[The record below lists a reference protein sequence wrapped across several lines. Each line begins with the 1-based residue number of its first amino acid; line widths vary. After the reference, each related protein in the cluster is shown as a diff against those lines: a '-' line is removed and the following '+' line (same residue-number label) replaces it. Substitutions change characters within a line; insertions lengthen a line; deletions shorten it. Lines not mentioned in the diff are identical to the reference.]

1 MVPHLTLSLPPPLPH
16 TFFLHTHLLNSTSQ
30 ILPPQFLPSRF
41 ITAELAQAVVDAG
54 AVPLLVLCI
63 QEPEV
68 SLKRVSASALS
79 DICKHSPE
87 VRGREEGGGRKGEGD
102 SKLSMATCLP
112 VVACLFIIAFPPPHP
127 LTLTPSLPHP
137 HILTPSH
144 LHPLTFSP
152 PHS

>member
-1 MVPHLTLSLPPPLPH
+1 MVPRLTLSLHYLTLPY
-16 TFFLHTHLLNSTSQ
+16 TSSS
-30 ILPPQFLPSRF
+30 ILPPKFYLLILLPQF

-87 VRGREEGGGRKGEGD
+87 VRGREGEG
-102 SKLSMATCLP
+102 AG
-112 VVACLFIIAFPPPHP
+112 
-127 LTLTPSLPHP
+127 
-137 HILTPSH
+137 
-144 LHPLTFSP
+144 
-152 PHS
+152 

>member
-1 MVPHLTLSLPPPLPH
+1 MGSRIHCQTQHRYDPLSYPPDVSLGVATNGPPPHTSPPPSTTSHFLPPHP
-16 TFFLHTHLLNSTSQ
+16 
-30 ILPPQFLPSRF
+30 PPQFYLPNFTSSILPSQF

-87 VRGREEGGGRKGEGD
+87 VRGREEGGG
-102 SKLSMATCLP
+102 
-112 VVACLFIIAFPPPHP
+112 
-127 LTLTPSLPHP
+127 
-137 HILTPSH
+137 
-144 LHPLTFSP
+144 
-152 PHS
+152 